1 MTSPSRL
8 SRLRQR
14 MRSAGLDALLV
25 SSPSDV
31 RYLTGFTGSNALA
44 IVRRRSL
51 TLVTDTRY
59 ELQSSMEARG
69 IRRIISRDSLAQGV
83 AMAQGLDGLRIVG
96 FEAQHVTYAQYRQ
109 LRSSMSPRR
118 SRTGTGVTGRRG
130 IPSRPLSSRASA
142 ERSPTGGRLPAA
154 SGGETW

>member
-59 ELQSSMEARG
+59 A
-69 IRRIISRDSLAQGV
+69 
-83 AMAQGLDGLRIVG
+83 LR
-96 FEAQHVTYAQYRQ
+96 AA
-109 LRSSMSPRR
+109 
-118 SRTGTGVTGRRG
+118 
-130 IPSRPLSSRASA
+130 SRPA
-142 ERSPTGGRLPAA
+142 G
-154 SGGETW
+154 